1 MRYFALMLLLLLWGM
16 SSDVIAEDVFGFKW
30 RMSYAEAVNLNMGK
44 LVKEDKLSYPH
55 LNASTYKIENPK
67 KPQGAKSIKLFFFN
81 GELLSVTV
89 EFPFKQSYKK
99 YEDKRSGL
107 IRFLESKYTGARRI
121 DHLGKTLDFNIFSYT
136 DGPDNKENI
145 YNLERIIVMG
155 TRMETETIG
164 IYLLSVH
171 YNFYGFD
178 AASEYLEK
186 KKDEQEFGDF

>member
-81 GELLSVTV
+81 GELLSVSV
-89 EFPFKQSYKK
+89 EFSFKQSYK

-107 IRFLESKYTGARRI
+107 IRFLESKYTGAKRV
-121 DHLGKTLDFNIFSYT
+121 DHEPGKTLDVNRFDYT

-155 TRMETETIG
+155 TRMETIG
-164 IYLLSVH
+164 LYLLSVH
-171 YNFYGFD
+171 YDFYGV
-178 AASEYLEK
+178 AATSEYLRK